1 MKLHAG
7 VLVAVLTATYLVQ
20 GEELRDLAEAP
31 GPQTEAVTKRPLHL
45 GMRLR
50 GGGRYDNVRAC
61 VATPAG
67 VPGGPAADVAFV
79 TQIGLASRTLLDI
92 DLPVMRPILFAS
104 AFDMLQYEPS
114 VTLEFSRPLFDRT
127 DLFAGPTIGL
137 SLHNGPDYESESS
150 GPGRTASFFAM
161 GPTLGGRLGVAFEG
175 DHGRFTPAVS
185 VSPYVT
191 PLFGID
197 DPERHRGVVVGGML
211 DVTLRVRVR

>member
-1 MKLHAG
+1 MKRYAG
-7 VLVAVLTATYLVQ
+7 VVIALLSSTCPAW
-20 GEELRDLAEAP
+20 GEEPDLARAP
-31 GPQTEAVTKRPLHL
+31 ESQIDVETKRSLLL

-67 VPGGPAADVAFV
+67 VPGGPAADVSFV
-79 TQIGLASRTLLDI
+79 TQIGLTSRTLLDI

-104 AFDMLQYEPS
+104 AFEMLQYEPS
-114 VTLEFSRPLFDRT
+114 VTLEFSRPLSTRT
-127 DLFAGPTIGL
+127 DLFAGPTLGL
-137 SLHNGPDYESESS
+137 SLHFGPDYESDAS

-161 GPTLGGRLGVAFEG
+161 GPTLGGRLGFG
-175 DHGRFTPAVS
+175 FPSDQRRFSPTVS

-197 DPERHRGVVVGGML
+197 DAKDHHGVVVGGML
-211 DVTLRVRVR
+211 DLTLRFRAR